1 MQAAGEDGHVTLTW
15 QPVPGAGSY
24 SVYRTDS
31 TQHQAL
37 IGSTTSTTFIDVGGV
52 DGGVYTYQL
61 VADGTSATPIAP
73 NAAATVTWIR
83 ATRAPSVLAFA
94 PTESTVARTATP
106 TSHPRSR
113 DRT

>member
-31 TQHQAL
+31 TQHQVL

-73 NAAATVTWIR
+73 NAGATVTWIG
-83 ATRAPSVLAFA
+83 ATCA
-94 PTESTVARTATP
+94 PTILSIVP
-106 TSHPRSR
+106 SSSHV
-113 DRT
+113 